1 MFKNFQLCLVL
12 SKNCEPSIFGL
23 QTSHFD
29 TVIHGSTD
37 PIVGLDLEDPAGICF
52 QGWET
57 VKILG
62 RKITR
67 AFHCV
72 YENLYKLG
80 PFELCFAR
88 ILSHSFYRSTDVA
101 MAISELT
108 GYFYGIKHILF

>member
-1 MFKNFQLCLVL
+1 M
-12 SKNCEPSIFGL
+12 
-23 QTSHFD
+23 
-29 TVIHGSTD
+29 
-37 PIVGLDLEDPAGICF
+37 F
-52 QGWET
+52 QGWER

-67 AFHCV
+67 AFRRV

-88 ILSHSFYRSTDVA
+88 ILSHSFCRSTVVA

-108 GYFYGIKHILF
+108 VYFYGIKYVLF